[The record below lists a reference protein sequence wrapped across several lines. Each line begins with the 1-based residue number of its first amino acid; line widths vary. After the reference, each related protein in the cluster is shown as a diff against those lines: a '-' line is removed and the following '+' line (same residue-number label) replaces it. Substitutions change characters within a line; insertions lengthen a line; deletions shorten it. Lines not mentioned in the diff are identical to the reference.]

1 MIVSSGKERRS
12 FRDIEIMDKRRLT
25 IIDIITTSENRASGK
40 NIICG
45 VQKTNLLVFIRV
57 IWIIDDDYTAK
68 TIAILG
74 R

>member
-1 MIVSSGKERRS
+1 MIVSSGGERRS

-40 NIICG
+40 KIIHLWSSKD
-45 VQKTNLLVFIRV
+45 QLTRF
-57 IWIIDDDYTAK
+57 YTGH
-68 TIAILG
+68 LDH